1 MLNRLIVILF
11 FILFPLFQ
19 SVYANTLQA
28 PKQSSKT
35 IQLASGEWR
44 PFLSKDL
51 PHYGYASHIVSEAFS
66 MVGITVEYEFLPWKR
81 AEHSV
86 KKGVLHGSVVW
97 SYREDRE
104 QWALYSQPVIV
115 ETVVLF
121 HSTRLPSVEWSK
133 IEDLRGMKVSV
144 ALGSSAPTFEAA
156 SKDGILRLLKSGDI
170 GSNFKM
176 LLRGR
181 TDIFPLI
188 KSVGDYYLRTQ
199 FSEDMRQQITFSPTI
214 FTPQEYHLILSK
226 EVPGNVELL
235 QQFNQG
241 LKKLKESGRYQALEE
256 QFNQGAY
263 DG

>member
-1 MLNRLIVILF
+1 MLNRPLLILLCIF
-11 FILFPLFQ
+11 FPFLQ
-19 SVYANTLQA
+19 SVYASTLQA
-28 PKQSSKT
+28 PKQSPKT

-44 PFLSKDL
+44 PFMSKDL
-51 PHYGYASHIVSEAFS
+51 PHYGYASHIISEAFS
-66 MVGITVEYEFLPWKR
+66 MVGIKVEYKFLPWKR
-81 AEHSV
+81 AEDTV
-86 KKGVLHGSVVW
+86 KKGVLDGSLVW
-97 SYREDRE
+97 SYREERE
-104 QWALYSQPVIV
+104 QWAHYSQPVIV

-121 HSTRLPSVEWSK
+121 HSTRLPSIEWSK

-156 SKDGILRLLKSGDI
+156 SKDGILRLLETGDI
-170 GSNFKM
+170 ESNFKM

-199 FSEDMRQQITFSPTI
+199 FSEEMRQQITFSPTI

-235 QQFNQG
+235 QQFNRG
-241 LKKLKESGRYQALEE
+241 LKKLKESGRYQVLEE